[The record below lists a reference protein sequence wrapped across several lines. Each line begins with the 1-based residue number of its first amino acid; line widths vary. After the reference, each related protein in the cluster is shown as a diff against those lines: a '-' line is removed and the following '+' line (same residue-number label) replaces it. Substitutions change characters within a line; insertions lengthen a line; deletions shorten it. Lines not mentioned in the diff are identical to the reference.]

1 MNWKKIHRKV
11 RKWMRKNRL
20 VLQVGGV
27 MLAIF
32 IIALLIP
39 NPDTEPVMVQDPNG
53 GYHAFLDALAMRES
67 SDNYTLVNRYGYMGR
82 YQMGG
87 SALKDAGFKDKTG
100 AWTSL
105 ASSYGNS
112 SKETFLKSPAGQD
125 AAVTAYH
132 KKICQYIRY
141 YNLEK
146 YIGSTFCGVKVTKSG
161 LLASCHLVGV
171 GSMKKALAS
180 GTNAYDGNRT
190 PASEYMEKFGG
201 YDISAVWGS

>member
-1 MNWKKIHRKV
+1 MNWKKIHRKI

-105 ASSYGNS
+105 ARSYGIS
-112 SKETFLKSPAGQD
+112 SKETFLNSPAGQD
-125 AAVTAYH
+125 AAVKAYH
-132 KKICQYIRY
+132 TKLCQYIRY
-141 YNLEK
+141 YKLEK
-146 YIGSTFCGVKVTKSG
+146 YIGSTFCGIKVTKSG

>member
-1 MNWKKIHRKV
+1 MNWKKIHRNI

-20 VLQVGGV
+20 ILQVSGV
-27 MLAIF
+27 MLVVFAI
-32 IIALLIP
+32 AMLIP
-39 NPDTEPVMVQDPNG
+39 TLNDEPVSDSSE
-53 GYHAFLDALAMRES
+53 GYDAFLDALAMRES

-87 SALKDAGFKDKTG
+87 SALKDAGFKDESG
-100 AWTSL
+100 AWTPL
-105 ASSYGNS
+105 ARSYGIS
-112 SKETFLKSPAGQD
+112 SKETFLNSPAGQD
-125 AAVTAYH
+125 AAVKAYH
-132 KKICQYIRY
+132 TKLCQYIRY
-141 YNLEK
+141 YKLEK